1 MFARSQCAS
10 VARELRKRRK
20 GAKAL
25 LGGLALTGMIAGA
38 EAGGI
43 DWATPATDLSGS
55 LQAGA
60 DASIPFVVSGGMMAA
75 AFHVGNVVGP
85 MLGIGVGMYAA
96 ANSDQAQ
103 TVLGGGGAGGG
114 LITDTVYFGRS

>member
-1 MFARSQCAS
+1 M
-10 VARELRKRRK
+10 
-20 GAKAL
+20 
-25 LGGLALTGMIAGA
+25 GLALVSAA
-38 EAGGI
+38 HAGGI

-60 DASIPFVVSGGMMAA
+60 DAAIPFVVSGGMMAA

-114 LITDTVYFGRS
+114 LITDTVYFTATAS

>member
-1 MFARSQCAS
+1 M
-10 VARELRKRRK
+10 RKVVL
-20 GAKAL
+20 GTAAAAL
-25 LGGLALTGMIAGA
+25 MIGGVH
-38 EAGGI
+38 AGGI
-43 DWATPATDLSGS
+43 DWTTPATDLSDS
-55 LQAGA
+55 LQGGA
-60 DASIPFVVSGGMMAA
+60 DAAIPFVVSGGMMAA

-114 LITDTVYFGRS
+114 LITDTVYFVGS